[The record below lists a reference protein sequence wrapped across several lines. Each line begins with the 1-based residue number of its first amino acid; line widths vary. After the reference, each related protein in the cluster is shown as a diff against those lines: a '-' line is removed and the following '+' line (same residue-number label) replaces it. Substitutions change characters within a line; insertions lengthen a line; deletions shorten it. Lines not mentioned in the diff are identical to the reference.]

1 MEVSYVGNTGEHLT
15 SMLQFD
21 AIPQSDWSAAV
32 FSGSG
37 TGTNPWRPAYNFGQI
52 NGFGRDGHATYHSL
66 QALFRSQVGAS
77 TFQAAYTWGHSI
89 GDVEEDNSSGS
100 ANQEMQTYNANSALD
115 KGNTNIN
122 RPDIFVANEVYY
134 LPKFAGSNNFVKQTV
149 GGWEFNGII
158 DAVHASS
165 LTIFANGSY
174 TDAANSAPI
183 SQLIGTGYNGNNRPL
198 VTGQKPNAGEKTNHV
213 LNTGAFT
220 LVGYPLGTIPAGI
233 EHRGFAYG
241 APTEDWD
248 SQLAKNWMVK
258 EKYRIKFAMD
268 FFDFLNHPNFNS
280 GGLEG
285 EGFTPS
291 VIACGG
297 APCSPTNNIITAAG
311 TSSPS
316 PGVVTGSPALGQPT
330 SLQTAKGNRELQYSL
345 HFSF

>member
-1 MEVSYVGNTGEHLT
+1 MQIGYVGNTGEHLT
-15 SMLQFD
+15 SMLQFNG
-21 AIPQSDWSAAV
+21 IGPSNWSNAV

-37 TGTNPWRPAYNFGQI
+37 TGTNPYRPAFNFGQI
-52 NGFGRDGHATYHSL
+52 NGFSRAGHASYNSL
-66 QALFRSQVGAS
+66 QALFRSQLGPS

-100 ANQEMQTYNANSALD
+100 ANQEIQTYSGNSNLD

-134 LPKFAGSNNFVKQTV
+134 LPKFAASNNFVKQTV
-149 GGWEFNGII
+149 GGWEVNGIV

-165 LTIFANGSY
+165 LTVFSNGSY

-198 VTGQKPNAGEKTNHV
+198 VTGQKVNAGEKTNHV
-213 LNTGAFT
+213 LNSGAFT
-220 LVGYPLGTIPAGI
+220 LVGYALGTIPANI
-233 EHRGFAYG
+233 EHRGFGYG

-285 EGFTPS
+285 EGYAPS
-291 VIACGG
+291 VIACGS
-297 APCSPTNNIITAAG
+297 APCSPTNNVITSAGTAAG
-311 TSSPS
+311 LNNGAT
-316 PGVVTGSPALGQPT
+316 LGQPT
-330 SLQTAKGNRELQYSL
+330 LSLI
-345 HFSF
+345 HI

>member
-1 MEVSYVGNTGEHLT
+1 
-15 SMLQFD
+15 MLQFNP
-21 AIPQSDWSAAV
+21 IPQSDWAAAV
-32 FSGSG
+32 FNSNG
-37 TGTNPWRPAYNFGQI
+37 TGTNPYRPAFNFGQI
-52 NGFGRDGHATYHSL
+52 NGFGREGHATYHSL
-66 QALFRSQVGAS
+66 QALFRSQVGPS
-77 TFQAAYTWGHSI
+77 TFQAAYTWGHSV

-100 ANQEMQTYNANSALD
+100 ANQEIQTYGAESNLD

-134 LPKFAGSNNFVKQTV
+134 LPKFANQNNFVKQTV
-149 GGWEFNGII
+149 GGWEVNGII

-174 TDAANSAPI
+174 KDANNPTGAI
-183 SQLIGTGYNGNNRPL
+183 SQLIGTGYVGNNRPL
-198 VTGQKPNAGEKTNHV
+198 VTGQGCNTGEKTNHV
-213 LNTGAFT
+213 VNSGAFT
-220 LVGYPLGTIPAGI
+220 LVGYALGTIPSNI
-233 EHRGFAYG
+233 EHRGYCYG

-285 EGFTPS
+285 EGYTPS
-291 VIACGG
+291 VIACGTT
-297 APCSPTNNIITAAG
+297 ACSPTNN
-311 TSSPS
+311 
-316 PGVVTGSPALGQPT
+316 VVTSQSAGVNLGQPS

-345 HFSF
+345 NFSF